1 MPVAPMTNPGSGGTT
16 RQQSPKEAADPPQPP
31 LPSIPATFAPA
42 PAEEPRRFWLNLWHQ
57 LIHLISPPA
66 DAEALR
72 EVVEEL
78 IEEPL
83 SESGISPAERMLL
96 ANIIKLRQCR
106 VSDCMVPRADIVAVD
121 VVDAV
126 KEVVEEMSAHGFSR
140 LPVYRGTLDD
150 VIGMVHVKDIIPCLM
165 QQKPCSLPDILRP
178 VLYVAPSMPA
188 SKLLLQMR
196 QTRQHMAVVIDE
208 FGGIDGL
215 VTIENLVEEIV
226 GEIEDEH
233 DAPSAPP
240 IIARADGTLLVDARL
255 TIEAFEH
262 QTDIHLPPLEGE
274 DVDTLGG
281 YVTHMAGRVPHVGES
296 FPAESGLSFEILE
309 MDQSRVNLLRIRT
322 PRRIADPAAAA
333 E

>member
-1 MPVAPMTNPGSGGTT
+1 MMTN
-16 RQQSPKEAADPPQPP
+16 
-31 LPSIPATFAPA
+31 APA
-42 PAEEPRRFWLNLWHQ
+42 PLTPSSSVSPATEEPRSIWLGLWHR

-66 DAEALR
+66 DAEVLR

-83 SESGISPAERMLL
+83 SESGISPAERILL
-96 ANIIKLRQCR
+96 GNIIKLRERR
-106 VSDCMVPRADIVAVD
+106 VGDCMVPRADIVALD
-121 VVDAV
+121 VTASV
-126 KEVVEEMSAHGFSR
+126 KELVDEMSSHGFSR
-140 LPVYRGTLDD
+140 IPIYRDTLDD
-150 VIGMVHVKDIIPCLM
+150 VIGMVHVKDIVPCLA
-165 QQKPCSLPDILRP
+165 QQRPCIIADILRP

-215 VTIENLVEEIV
+215 VTIEDLVEEIV

-240 IIARADGTLLVDARL
+240 IIARADGTLLTDARL

-262 QTDIHLPPLEGE
+262 QTGIHLPPLDGE

-281 YVTHMAGRVPHVGES
+281 YVTHLAGRVPLVGER
-296 FPAESGLSFEILE
+296 FPSESGLNFEVLE
-309 MDQSRVNLLRIRT
+309 MDQSRVNRLRIRV
-322 PRRIADPAAAA
+322 PRRASDPAAA

>member
-1 MPVAPMTNPGSGGTT
+1 MNDTIASA
-16 RQQSPKEAADPPQPP
+16 S
-31 LPSIPATFAPA
+31 SAPA
-42 PAEEPRRFWLNLWHQ
+42 PAEEPRRFWLELWHQ
-57 LIHLISPPA
+57 IVHFISPPV

-83 SESGISPAERMLL
+83 SESGISAAERLL
-96 ANIIKLRQCR
+96 LSNIIRLRERR
-106 VSDCMVPRADIVAVD
+106 VGDCMLPRADITALDVNASIKELVD
-121 VVDAV
+121 
-126 KEVVEEMSAHGFSR
+126 EMSSR
-140 LPVYRGTLDD
+140 GYSRIPIYRGTLDD
-150 VIGMVHVKDIIPCLM
+150 VIGMAHVKDIVPFLAQGRVCAIA
-165 QQKPCSLPDILRP
+165 DILRP

-215 VTIENLVEEIV
+215 VTIEDLVEEIV

-233 DAPSAPP
+233 DAPTTPSV
-240 IIARADGTLLVDARL
+240 IIRADGTLLADARL
-255 TIEAFEH
+255 TIESFEA
-262 QTDIHLPPLEGE
+262 QTDFRLPPMDGE

-281 YVTHMAGRVPHVGES
+281 YVAHLAGRVPHVGEI
-296 FPAESGLSFEILE
+296 FQGDEGMSFEVLE
-309 MDQSRVNLLRIRT
+309 MDQSRVNRLRIHKARKQ
-322 PRRIADPAAAA
+322 R